1 MPEVAGDSGLAL
13 REAVETSIAE
23 LESVARLW
31 PSTADAVAA
40 ETAQLRAELPAAR
53 PADPRVPVRNP
64 EIKGP
69 LDVYYFDYFQHPVRP
84 GVDPAKTALAARE
97 DGALLAYEA
106 FNLAD
111 GKRSI
116 SEIRDALAGR
126 YASVPLSAVAEYFE
140 MLARAKAVRL
150 P

>member
-1 MPEVAGDSGLAL
+1 MAVEQGLAM
-13 REAVETSIAE
+13 REAVAASIVE
-23 LESVARLW
+23 LESLARLW
-31 PSTADAVAA
+31 PSNADAVAE
-40 ETAQLRAELPAAR
+40 ETAQLRAELDAGPR

-64 EIKGP
+64 EVRGP
-69 LDVYYFDYFQHPVRP
+69 LDVYYFDYFQHPVRA
-84 GVDPAKTALAARE
+84 GVDAAKTTLAARE

-106 FNLAD
+106 LNFAD

-116 SEIRDALAGR
+116 SEIRDALATA

-140 MLARAKAVRL
+140 MLARAGAVRL